1 MPRWNTEQ
9 MKAALS
15 NLGEVDD
22 GGYGGDYDTTNIA
35 VYPKGRESGDH
46 ISVVGFRPGKSLNEE
61 ERDNA
66 EDVGCV
72 EVRNN
77 ESDSDGGLQ
86 SADEEICVLYGRI
99 IALVRNM
106 GFFTI
111 RHYDQIF

>member
-9 MKAALS
+9 VKAALAPI
-15 NLGEVDD
+15 GDVYD
-22 GGYGGDYDTTNIA
+22 GGYGGDYDTTNIS
-35 VYPKGRESGDH
+35 VYPKGRESGDC
-46 ISVVGFRPGKSLNEE
+46 ISVVGFRPGKALSEE

-66 EDVGCV
+66 EEVEYA

-86 SADEEICVLYGRI
+86 SDDEEICVLYGRI
-99 IALVRNM
+99 IAAMRKM
-106 GFFTI
+106 GYSTI